1 MKLNG
6 TFTLREIA
14 GEILVIPVGQTA
26 LELNGMIVLNPVSK
40 VIWDCLEQGTTLAG
54 ILAAVTEQF
63 EVSEGEAEADITA
76 FLEDLRKHD
85 LISDDK

>member
-26 LELNGMIVLNPVSK
+26 LDLNGMIVLNPVSR
-40 VIWDCLEQGTTLAG
+40 VIWECLEKGTDREQLLKA
-54 ILAAVTEQF
+54 ILDRFDVDESVAKEDMESF
-63 EVSEGEAEADITA
+63 LSELSAQKL
-76 FLEDLRKHD
+76 LEEE
-85 LISDDK
+85 

>member
-26 LELNGMIVLNPVSK
+26 LDLNGMIVLNPVSR
-40 VIWDCLEQGTTLAG
+40 VIWECLEKGTDREQLLKA
-54 ILAAVTEQF
+54 ILDRFDVDESVAKEDIESF
-63 EVSEGEAEADITA
+63 LSELSAQKL
-76 FLEDLRKHD
+76 LE
-85 LISDDK
+85 

>member
-26 LELNGMIVLNPVSK
+26 LELNGMIILNPVSR
-40 VIWDCLEQGTTLAG
+40 VIWDCLETGTSPEA
-54 ILAAVTEQF
+54 ILAAVTAKFDVTEDEAREDIASF
-63 EVSEGEAEADITA
+63 LSELERNNLIT
-76 FLEDLRKHD
+76 ED
-85 LISDDK
+85 

>member
-26 LELNGMIVLNPVSK
+26 LDLNGMIVLNPVSR
-40 VIWDCLEQGTTLAG
+40 VIWECLEKGTDREQLFK
-54 ILAAVTEQF
+54 AVTERF
-63 EVSEGEAEADITA
+63 DVSDAVAKEDIES
-76 FLEDLRKHD
+76 FLSELSAQKL
-85 LISDDK
+85 LIEE

>member
-26 LELNGMIVLNPVSK
+26 LDLNGMIVLNPVSR
-40 VIWDCLEQGTTLAG
+40 VIWECLEKGTDREQLLKA
-54 ILAAVTEQF
+54 ILDRFDVDESVAKEDMESF
-63 EVSEGEAEADITA
+63 LSELSAQK
-76 FLEDLRKHD
+76 L
-85 LISDDK
+85 LIEE

>member
-26 LELNGMIVLNPVSK
+26 LDLNGMIVLNPVSRG
-40 VIWDCLEQGTTLAG
+40 IWECLEKGTDREQLLKA
-54 ILAAVTEQF
+54 ILDRFDVDESVAKEDMESF
-63 EVSEGEAEADITA
+63 LSELSAQKL
-76 FLEDLRKHD
+76 LEEE
-85 LISDDK
+85 